1 MTLFPYTTLF
11 RSFTNEEMDNI
22 VKEMPPDKSP
32 GPDGFNGTFLKK
44 CWGTVKDLFY
54 KLCASFYEGNMNLES
69 INTAFITLI
78 PKKQNLEYAN
88 DFRPI
93 SLVSLALKFIT
104 KLLAN
109 RLQKI
114 IIPLIHKNQYG
125 FIKKRSIHDCLAW
138 AFEYIHLCHKSKK
151 EIVIIKLDFEK
162 AFDKVEY
169 SAILAMMKHMGF
181 GEKFISWIK
190 SILYSASTS
199 VLLNGVPGKSIKC
212 RRGVRQGDPLSPI
225 LYVLV
230 DRKSTRLN
238 SSHAQ

>member
-1 MTLFPYTTLF
+1 MLFDLEDLIPTNTTVDFDSLEIP
-11 RSFTNEEMDNI
+11 FTNEEMDNI
-22 VKEMPPDKSP
+22 VKDMPPDKSP

-44 CWGTVKDLFY
+44 CWSTVKGLFY
-54 KLCASFYEGNMNLES
+54 KLCANFYEGNLNLES

-78 PKKQNLEYAN
+78 PKKQSPEYVN

-114 IIPLIHKNQYG
+114 IIPLVHKNQYG

-138 AFEYIHLCHKSKK
+138 AFEYLHLCHKSKK

-169 SAILAMMKHMGF
+169 SAILAMMKHIGF
-181 GEKFISWIK
+181 GEKFI
-190 SILYSASTS
+190 A
-199 VLLNGVPGKSIKC
+199 
-212 RRGVRQGDPLSPI
+212 
-225 LYVLV
+225 
-230 DRKSTRLN
+230 
-238 SSHAQ
+238 